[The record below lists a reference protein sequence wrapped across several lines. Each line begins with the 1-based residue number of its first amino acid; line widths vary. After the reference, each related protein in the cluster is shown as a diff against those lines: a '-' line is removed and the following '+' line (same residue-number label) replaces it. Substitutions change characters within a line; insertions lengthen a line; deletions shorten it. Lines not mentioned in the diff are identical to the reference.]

1 MFSKKEIIVF
11 IFVGFIGLSLAYSCR
26 LQAGDWNEKP
36 VMCAGKKE
44 TFETLK
50 DKNEVMLFSGLTYAK
65 VRSETGY
72 DVIPA
77 KLPFWFYVNFKTG
90 TYTIVEYHPDY
101 STYCVVAYGVNLQ
114 SFVGGIE

>member
-1 MFSKKEIIVF
+1 MDIDNTKKIVILILALLFVLEF
-11 IFVGFIGLSLAYSCR
+11 ILI
-26 LQAGDWNEKP
+26 AGDWNEKP

-90 TYTIVEYHPDY
+90 TYTIIEYHPDY